1 MIALPVNPFRTALRT
16 SGLLAALSAAVLGL
30 TAAAAPTRPTPP
42 TPSADTTGDPALAER
57 LRVATADVAG
67 QGFAVAAGDAST
79 SASAAIGTAAP
90 GRALTAGTPQEIGS
104 VTKGLTGLLLA
115 DAVERGEVAPTTT
128 LGDIYPWLSGPLA
141 TTTLEELATHTSG
154 LPRLSTRAALAAPLT
169 AVTYGNPYRWDTPE
183 NLPRDAAWTPL
194 RGPRGQFAYSN
205 LGYALLGNAL
215 AQRLGRPYPQLLH
228 DRVLQP
234 LGLDATQAAPA
245 QLPVDRAREL
255 GPDGRPSAPWRSRG
269 STPAGVGV
277 YSTADDLGRLAAAV
291 ARGEVPGARAL
302 QPVVQTPGA
311 GIGWGWLSAELV
323 GRQVVG
329 VNGATTGVRTSVWA
343 VPSTGQ
349 WVAVTSPS
357 GSTSEADTQT
367 VAFRLLG
374 LA

>member
-1 MIALPVNPFRTALRT
+1 MSVKPFRSALRT

-30 TAAAAPTRPTPP
+30 TAAAAPTPP
-42 TPSADTTGDPALAER
+42 VRSADATGDPALADR
-57 LRVATADVAG
+57 LRAATADVAG
-67 QGFAVAAGDAST
+67 QGFAVAAGDSTT

-104 VTKGLTGLLLA
+104 VTKGLTGLLFA
-115 DAVERGEVAPTTT
+115 DAVARGEVAPATT
-128 LGDIYPWLSGPLA
+128 LGDVHPWLSGPLA
-141 TTTLEELATHTSG
+141 ATTLEELATHTSG
-154 LPRLSTRAALAAPLT
+154 LPRLSTRAALAAPIT

-183 NLPRDAAWTPL
+183 NLLRDAAWTPL
-194 RGPRGQFAYSN
+194 RGPRGQYAYSN

-215 AQRLGRPYPQLLH
+215 ARRLGQPYPQLVH

-234 LGLDATQAAPA
+234 LGLDATEAAPA
-245 QLPVDRAREL
+245 ELPADRAREL
-255 GPDGRPSAPWRSRG
+255 GPDGRPSAPWRSSG
-269 STPAGVGV
+269 STPAGIGV

-302 QPVVQTPGA
+302 RPVVQTPGA
-311 GIGWGWLSAELV
+311 GIGWGWLSAELG
-323 GRQVVG
+323 GRHVVG

-357 GSTSEADTQT
+357 GSTDEADTQT